1 MEIDMPKPK
10 QSFLTDAVKAYL
22 QMWIAKAGPEPKP
35 LESERELCIRFGIS
49 RPTVH
54 QAVEEILSEGW
65 CIRIPGKRALYSNP
79 ECAIPG
85 TRNIGLLSGNLYS
98 SSFLC
103 LPELSVIFKEF
114 SDMRTFVHFTRLYST
129 GFEELVRELENMHFN
144 GLLFATVNHKTLPFM
159 KRLIADGIPTVGTV
173 QHYDMKKY
181 NLPAAHFEPF
191 DYAKSLETRAKA
203 VKSLGF
209 KRIVMMSDYQEYF
222 GEFQRASGNLI
233 EPENFFTNIA
243 EIPEKLPRIIKEY
256 KPDLIISD
264 GGAKRYKLFFDTLA
278 NYSGTVPDI
287 MVYPVASLSVGFDIE
302 KKYKVHYMDDTKL
315 FEKQGR
321 SIAAKL
327 KYLMDIKEKGKRK

>member
-1 MEIDMPKPK
+1 MPKPK

-22 QMWIAKAGPEPKP
+22 QMWIAKAGSEPKP

-85 TRNIGLLSGNLYS
+85 TRNIGLLSSNLYS
-98 SSFLC
+98 SSFIC

-129 GFEELVRELENMHFN
+129 GFEDLVRELENMHFD
-144 GLLFATVNHKTLPFM
+144 GLLFATLSNETVPFM

-181 NLPAAHFEPF
+181 DLPTANFEPF
-191 DYAKSLETRAKA
+191 DYEKSLENRAA
-203 VKSLGF
+203 LIRNLGF
-209 KRIVMMSDYQEYF
+209 KRIVMMSDHQQYCDA
-222 GEFQRASGNLI
+222 FQRASGNLI
-233 EPENFFTNIA
+233 EPGNFFTDIA
-243 EIPEKLPRIIKEY
+243 EIPEKLPRIIKKY
-256 KPDLIISD
+256 NPDLIISD
-264 GGAKRYKLFFDTLA
+264 GGARRYKLFFETLSG
-278 NYSGTVPDI
+278 YSGPVPDI
-287 MVYPVASLSVGFDIE
+287 MIYPVASLSAGFDLQ
-302 KKYKVHYMDDTKL
+302 KKYKVHFMDDTKL

-321 SIAAKL
+321 NIAAKL
-327 KYLMDIKEKGKRK
+327 KYLMDIKEKGKGNGK